1 MQFLHRKCVI
11 YNDIKVDNFM
21 FRDTPQ
27 GYQLVV
33 VDMGAAQVYFHTV
46 TIIY

>member
-21 FRDTPQ
+21 LRDTPQ

-33 VDMGAAQVYFHTV
+33 VDMGAAQVYISIAAISH
-46 TIIY
+46 